1 MAITSFKGTLF
12 SNFTPCHVMFD
23 GESYPTVEHAY
34 QAAKTLDKKERL
46 RIKQAKTPGN
56 AKYAGSQVTL
66 RADWEAIKIDT
77 MRKLLRQK
85 FMKNDLYCDA
95 LRETGDQ
102 QLIEGNYWGDT
113 FWGVCDGV
121 GTNHLGRLLME
132 IRAELQP

>member
-1 MAITSFKGTLF
+1 M
-12 SNFTPCHVMFD
+12 
-23 GESYPTVEHAY
+23 
-34 QAAKTLDKKERL
+34 
-46 RIKQAKTPGN
+46 
-56 AKYAGSQVTL
+56 
-66 RADWEAIKIDT
+66 

-85 FMKNDLYCDA
+85 FMKNDLYRDA